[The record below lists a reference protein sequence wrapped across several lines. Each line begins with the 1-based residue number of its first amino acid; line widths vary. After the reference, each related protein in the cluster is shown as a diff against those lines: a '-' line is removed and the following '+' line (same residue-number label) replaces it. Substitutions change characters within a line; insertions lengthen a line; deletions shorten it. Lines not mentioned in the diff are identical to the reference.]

1 MFPASLSCVGR
12 RGHWA
17 VRKRLVFAG
26 GLGVLLVIAVL
37 GGAVLYGASALNQ
50 PLSIAQDG
58 DWLEVAPGSS
68 LSAISR
74 GLATRGI
81 VEHPRILSYFGRLRG
96 DATRI
101 HVGEYRVVPGT
112 PSRDLLDQL
121 VAGQVHLHQLAV
133 IEGWRFEELRS
144 ALQAHPAVVASALA
158 PAEIMAALGAPGVH
172 PEGQFAPDTYSFPRG
187 TPELEILEQAHRS
200 LQTQLEDIWVQRSP
214 VVAVQTP
221 YEALILASIIEKETA
236 LAAERRQ
243 ISGVFSRRL
252 QRGMRLQTDPT
263 VIYGLG
269 EAFDGNLRR
278 ADLDRD
284 TPYNTYTRRGLPP
297 TPIALAGSDA
307 LRAAVDPDESLA
319 LYFVATGLGDG
330 SHTFSATLEEHNRA
344 VAAYLRRLR
353 TRNAQ

>member
-1 MFPASLSCVGR
+1 MRLA
-12 RGHWA
+12 WA
-17 VRKRLVFAG
+17 CG
-26 GLGVLLVIAVL
+26 IGGVLIAAVL
-37 GGAVLYGASALNQ
+37 GSALLYGWSALNQ

-58 DWLEVAPGSS
+58 EWLEVAPGSS

-74 GLATRGI
+74 ELGARDV
-81 VEHPRILSYFGRLRG
+81 VEHPSVLRYFGRLRG

-101 HVGEYRVVPGT
+101 QAGEYRLLPGLT
-112 PSRDLLDQL
+112 SRTLLDQL
-121 VAGQVHLHQLAV
+121 VEGQVYLHQLAV
-133 IEGWRFEELRS
+133 IEGWRFEELRG
-144 ALQAHPAVVASALA
+144 ALRAHPAVIPSGLEAD
-158 PAEIMAALGAPGVH
+158 EIMAALGASGVH

-187 TPELEILEQAHRS
+187 TPEIEILEQAYLS
-200 LQTQLEDIWVQRSP
+200 LQAQLAEIWNARSP
-214 VVAVQTP
+214 VVAVETP

-236 LAAERRQ
+236 LATERRQ

-269 EAFDGNLRR
+269 DDFDGNLRR
-278 ADLDRD
+278 ADLARD

-297 TPIALAGSDA
+297 TPIALAGGDA

-344 VAAYLRRLR
+344 VSAYLQRLR
-353 TRNAQ
+353 TRDSQ

>member
-1 MFPASLSCVGR
+1 MPTRLFWVSGVGL
-12 RGHWA
+12 A
-17 VRKRLVFAG
+17 
-26 GLGVLLVIAVL
+26 LLVV
-37 GGAVLYGASALNQ
+37 VGASAVLHALSLLNQ

-58 DWLEVAPGSS
+58 EWLEVAPGSS
-68 LSAISR
+68 LSAI
-74 GLATRGI
+74 GGELATRGI
-81 VEHPRILSYFGRLRG
+81 VEHPRALSYFGRLRG

-101 HVGEYRVVPGT
+101 QAGEYRLMPGT
-112 PSRDLLDQL
+112 TSRTLLDKL
-121 VAGQVHLHQLAV
+121 VAGQVYLHQLAV
-133 IEGWRFEELRS
+133 IEGWRFEELRN
-144 ALQAHPAVVASALA
+144 ALRAHPAVIPSELDADA
-158 PAEIMAALGAPGVH
+158 IMAALGAPGVH

-187 TPELEILEQAHRS
+187 TPEFEILEQAYRS
-200 LQTQLEDIWVQRSP
+200 LQTQLEEVWNERSP
-214 VVAVQTP
+214 VVAVETP

-236 LAAERRQ
+236 LATERRQ

-269 EAFDGNLRR
+269 ADFDGNLRR

-297 TPIALAGSDA
+297 TPIALAGTDS

-330 SHTFSATLEEHNRA
+330 SHTFSETLESHNQA

-353 TRNAQ
+353 TRDSQ

>member
-1 MFPASLSCVGR
+1 MRLA
-12 RGHWA
+12 WA
-17 VRKRLVFAG
+17 CG
-26 GLGVLLVIAVL
+26 IGGVLIAAVL
-37 GGAVLYGASALNQ
+37 GSALLYGWSALNQ

-58 DWLEVAPGSS
+58 EWLEVAPGSS

-74 GLATRGI
+74 ELGARDV
-81 VEHPRILSYFGRLRG
+81 VEHPSVLRYFGRLRG

-101 HVGEYRVVPGT
+101 QAGEYRLLPGLT
-112 PSRDLLDQL
+112 SRTLLDQL
-121 VAGQVHLHQLAV
+121 VEGQVYLHQLAV
-133 IEGWRFEELRS
+133 IEGWRFEELRG
-144 ALQAHPAVVASALA
+144 ALRAHPAVIPSDLEAD
-158 PAEIMAALGAPGVH
+158 EIMAALGASGVH

-187 TPELEILEQAHRS
+187 TPEIEILEQAYLS
-200 LQTQLEDIWVQRSP
+200 LQAQLAEIWNARSP
-214 VVAVQTP
+214 VVAVETP

-236 LAAERRQ
+236 LATERRQ

-269 EAFDGNLRR
+269 DDFDGNLRR
-278 ADLDRD
+278 ADLARD

-297 TPIALAGSDA
+297 TPIALAGGDA

-344 VAAYLRRLR
+344 VSAYLQRLR
-353 TRNAQ
+353 TRDSQ

>member
-1 MFPASLSCVGR
+1 MRLA
-12 RGHWA
+12 WA
-17 VRKRLVFAG
+17 CG
-26 GLGVLLVIAVL
+26 IGGVLIAAVL
-37 GGAVLYGASALNQ
+37 GSALLYGWSVLNQ

-58 DWLEVAPGSS
+58 EWLEVAPGSS

-74 GLATRGI
+74 ELGARDV
-81 VEHPRILSYFGRLRG
+81 VEHPSVLRYFGRLRG

-101 HVGEYRVVPGT
+101 QAGEYRLLPGLT
-112 PSRDLLDQL
+112 SRTLLDQL
-121 VAGQVHLHQLAV
+121 VEGQVYLHQLAV
-133 IEGWRFEELRS
+133 IEGWRFEELRG
-144 ALQAHPAVVASALA
+144 ALRAHPAVIPSDLEAD
-158 PAEIMAALGAPGVH
+158 EIMAALGASGVH

-187 TPELEILEQAHRS
+187 TPEIEILEQAYLS
-200 LQTQLEDIWVQRSP
+200 LQAQLAEIWNARSP
-214 VVAVQTP
+214 VVAVETP

-236 LAAERRQ
+236 LATERRQ

-269 EAFDGNLRR
+269 DDFDGNLRR
-278 ADLDRD
+278 ADLARD

-297 TPIALAGSDA
+297 TPIALAGGDA

-344 VAAYLRRLR
+344 VSAYLQRLR
-353 TRNAQ
+353 TRDSQ

>member
-1 MFPASLSCVGR
+1 MRLA
-12 RGHWA
+12 WA
-17 VRKRLVFAG
+17 CG
-26 GLGVLLVIAVL
+26 IGGVLIAAVL
-37 GGAVLYGASALNQ
+37 GSALLYGWSVLNQ

-58 DWLEVAPGSS
+58 EWLEVAPGSS

-74 GLATRGI
+74 ELGARDV
-81 VEHPRILSYFGRLRG
+81 VEHPSVLRYFGRLRG

-101 HVGEYRVVPGT
+101 QAGEYRLLPGLT
-112 PSRDLLDQL
+112 SRTLLDQL
-121 VAGQVHLHQLAV
+121 VEGQVYLHQLAV
-133 IEGWRFEELRS
+133 IEGWRFEELRG
-144 ALQAHPAVVASALA
+144 ALRAHPAVIPSGLEAD
-158 PAEIMAALGAPGVH
+158 EIMAALGASGVH

-187 TPELEILEQAHRS
+187 TPEIEILEQAYLS
-200 LQTQLEDIWVQRSP
+200 LQAQLAEIWNARSP
-214 VVAVQTP
+214 VVAVETP

-236 LAAERRQ
+236 LATERRQ

-269 EAFDGNLRR
+269 DDFDGNLRR
-278 ADLDRD
+278 ADLARD

-297 TPIALAGSDA
+297 TPIALAGGDA

-344 VAAYLRRLR
+344 VSAYLQRLR
-353 TRNAQ
+353 TRDSQ